1 MGYGRY
7 FEEFTVGDVYRHWPG
22 RTITEFDDTW
32 FSLMT
37 MNQNPL
43 HIDENYAQSTQHG
56 RRLVNGTFV
65 FALAVG
71 MSVADVSGRCI
82 ANLEYEYIKHLGP
95 TFHGDTIYSET
106 EVLDKRE
113 SDRKSDRGIIYVETR
128 ARNQNDEVVLTF
140 RRRVLVPKSG
150 SEGYAPPGF
159 NGGER

>member
-1 MGYGRY
+1 MSYGRY
-7 FEEFTVGDVYRHWPG
+7 FEEFTVGDIYKHWPG

-43 HIDENYAQSTQHG
+43 HIDEHYARSTQHG

-82 ANLEYEYIKHLGP
+82 ANLEYEYIKHIAAA
-95 TFHGDTIYSET
+95 FHGDTIYAET

-113 SDRKSDRGIIYVETR
+113 SQSKSDRGIVYVETR
-128 ARNQNDEVVLTF
+128 VRNQHDQIVLTF
-140 RRRVLVPKSG
+140 RRRVLVPKK
-150 SEGYAPPGF
+150 EPDKQ
-159 NGGER
+159 GENCDA